1 MSSTKKES
9 PNSDILKRI
18 EVLVNPN
25 KTTKPSLQD
34 DDELRLLCR
43 ELVGLK

>member
-18 EVLVNPN
+18 EILVNPN
-25 KTTKPSLQD
+25 KTTKPGLQD

-43 ELVGLK
+43 KLVGL